1 MSDFCAPTKIRPTKA
16 NIRARIDG
24 NEQASSN
31 LSEDQQAQENSG
43 IDGAPL
49 NQKLPVLNYPNQP
62 GVEVLGNGSAHIEIG
77 VDRINDREGY
87 KYGSGNGIAGQMGS
101 SCIRIT
107 AGLASVDQ
115 CRGRTPDTPV
125 NPNSFRDA
133 AMCYISQ
140 NANVDEE
147 FKCSGINVRNRS
159 CVVTKA
165 DEIRTIAR
173 STLKLITSD
182 ETLNSKGR
190 PLRSVGGIQFIA
202 GNVPVI
208 DSDGKQLKLAN
219 ALGPVLRTDKPT
231 AGLVAGQEVTFNV
244 LQPVPRGELLV
255 AALDVIVDR
264 IAKLSDIMYLMWEEQ
279 TKFNAVLKDHTHFET
294 IAIALGA
301 AAAKDPLAINGGRTY
316 MSPECMG
323 AGHVATVKQLLVS
336 LKQSAPFHVSLGQ
349 IREQYLSIKGDK
361 SILSRQVKTT

>member
-1 MSDFCAPTKIRPTKA
+1 MSDFCAPTKTRPTKPTT
-16 NIRARIDG
+16 RPRIDG

-31 LSEDQQAQENSG
+31 LSEDQQSQENSG

-49 NQKLPVLNYPNQP
+49 NQKLPVLNHPNQP
-62 GVEVLGNGSAHIEIG
+62 GMEVVGNGSAHIEIG
-77 VDRINDREGY
+77 VDRINDREGFQ
-87 KYGSGNGIAGQMGS
+87 YGSGNGMIGQMGS
-101 SCIRIT
+101 SAIRLT

-115 CRGRTPDTPV
+115 HRGRTPDTPV
-125 NPNSFRDA
+125 NPNAFRDA

-182 ETLNSKGR
+182 EPLNSKGR
-190 PLRSVGGIQFIA
+190 PLRSVGSIQFIA

-208 DSDGKQLKLAN
+208 DSDGRPSKLP
-219 ALGPVLRTDKPT
+219 GVRTSVPPGGLPT
-231 AGLVAGQEVTFNV
+231 GQEVTFNV

-255 AALDVIVDR
+255 AALDEIIDR
-264 IAKLSDIMYLMWEEQ
+264 ISQLSDTMYNMWEVQ
-279 TKFNAVLKDHTHFET
+279 SRFNAVLKDHTHFET
-294 IAIALGA
+294 VAVCLGI
-301 AAAKDPLAINGGRTY
+301 AAAKDPLAINNGRTY
-316 MSPECMG
+316 PSPEVMG
-323 AGHVATVKQLLVS
+323 TGHVAAVRQLLLQ
-336 LKQSAPFHVSLGQ
+336 LKESAPFHVSLGN
-349 IREQYLSIKGDK
+349 IREQYLSVKGDK
-361 SILSRQVKTT
+361 NILSRQVKTT